1 MTLYCKREVVDAI
14 QYTGKNVEQ
23 LNEFSFG
30 KVTSPTA
37 YNSSLVPALYH
48 KNGVEQVVLPPGEE
62 LNKDVEYQAS
72 QRQTAEER
80 IKKLSNVNRKKSFTG
95 NFEADVGE
103 AIRRNL
109 RITHDDDTNSIHIFW
124 NDHELD

>member
-1 MTLYCKREVVDAI
+1 MIKKSVYGILRDLGISSEIAEKA
-14 QYTGKNVEQ
+14 N
-23 LNEFSFG
+23 NEI
-30 KVTSPTA
+30 
-37 YNSSLVPALYH
+37 Y
-48 KNGVEQVVLPPGEE
+48 EQVITPLNNEIEE

-80 IKKLSNVNRKKSFTG
+80 IKKLSTANRKKSFTG

-124 NDHELD
+124 NDQELD